1 MMPTT
6 IRSAVVAA
14 GTGFNS
20 TPQSI
25 PGVHNLQTIIGY
37 AAWIA
42 TGVCIIGLIV
52 VGARM
57 AISHRRGDSEH
68 MGALGG
74 VVAAC
79 IVIGSASSV
88 VGSLLGFSL
97 FTSTPQ
103 AIPGLSAVQQIIG
116 YTAWVAAA
124 VCLLGLLIVGARMAI
139 SHRRGDSEA
148 FGMLGSVAAGCV
160 VVGGA
165 ATLVGAFI

>member
-1 MMPTT
+1 MPTT
-6 IRSAVVAA
+6 KTAVWAA

-20 TPQSI
+20 NPTAI
-25 PGVHNLQTIIGY
+25 PGVNNLQTIIGY

-52 VGARM
+52 AGARM

-68 MGALGG
+68 MGAIGG

-79 IVIGSASSV
+79 IVIGSAASL

-97 FTSTPQ
+97 FTATPK
-103 AIPGLSAVQQIIG
+103 AIPGLAAVQQIIG
-116 YTAWVAAA
+116 YTAWIAAA

-139 SHRRGDSEA
+139 SHRRGESEA
-148 FGMLGSVAAGCV
+148 FGMLGSVAAGCI